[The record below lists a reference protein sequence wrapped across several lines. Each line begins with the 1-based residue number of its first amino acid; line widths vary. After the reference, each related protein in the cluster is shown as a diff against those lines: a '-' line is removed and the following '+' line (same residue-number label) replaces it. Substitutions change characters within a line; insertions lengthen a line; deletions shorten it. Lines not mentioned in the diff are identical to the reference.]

1 MIDIIRFRQDRRE
14 DIMIAKELMPWLFVS
29 RRSGWTP
36 FAKVRCEGGRC
47 VWTDRR
53 RGGRK
58 VRRAAAAVRA

>member
-1 MIDIIRFRQDRRE
+1 
-14 DIMIAKELMPWLFVS
+14 MIAKELMPWLFVS